1 MATTELHYQGRV
13 LEVETERIEVTTGLP
28 QPDPRWNH
36 TDNALHHHRAERE
49 TEDGPVRYP
58 TLVRRESEP
67 YWCDH
72 CNDEH
77 TDSWF
82 KCPLCGEKITPGT
95 YIDTSPKYIKGPS
108 AYLIDGQPVSASEG
122 EALLT
127 EIRAASEERRR
138 TQRLQAAQQKAEV
151 VERAMQAEGVDPEQI
166 QRVVD
171 RLVRDGEEPQ

>member
-13 LEVETERIEVTTGLP
+13 LEVQNERIEVTTGLP
-28 QPDPRWNH
+28 QPDPRWNY
-36 TDNALHHHRAERE
+36 TDNALHRHQAERE

-82 KCPLCGEKITPGT
+82 ECPLCGEKITPGT
-95 YIDTSPKYIKGPS
+95 YIDTSPQYVKGPT
-108 AYLIDGQPVSASEG
+108 AYLIDGLPVPAAEG
-122 EALLT
+122 EALLA
-127 EIRAASEERRR
+127 EIRAVSEERRQAQ
-138 TQRLQAAQQKAEV
+138 QRKSAQQRVQAA
-151 VERAMQAEGVDPEQI
+151 ERAMRAEGMDEGQI
-166 QRVVD
+166 QRVVN
-171 RLVRDGEEPQ
+171 RLVHEEDSQ